1 MLKRCVICGAEFEPH
16 PHNRSV
22 CYADHHHPCP
32 VCGVDVICNDPKR
45 QSCTCSR
52 KCGQQLGDA
61 ARVATM
67 QSRYG
72 VNNPSEL
79 IEVRDDISRKLKALY
94 PKQPEQYKACEV
106 CGKEFAL
113 HWPYTQHTCSPKCRG
128 IYRKQAGI
136 ARSVYSKASQTNLS
150 RRGVRNVMQSREIH
164 VKLAANR
171 AKLRAD
177 NGETVASKYEQL
189 FYNFCLRNN
198 LDIVTQVPVP
208 IDVNGKHH
216 FTYVDFMVNGR
227 LFECKGGH
235 LIDGCHSDAD
245 VPTCSKLALYF
256 VNSVAV
262 ITDADLGLAALSH
275 IDNAPIGIDIDI
287 FKEHPNPSIDD
298 MTLWDRLLNC
308 IDRHVSMIY
317 YSTLTDDYIQ

>member
-1 MLKRCVICGAEFEPH
+1 
-16 PHNRSV
+16 
-22 CYADHHHPCP
+22 
-32 VCGVDVICNDPKR
+32 
-45 QSCTCSR
+45 
-52 KCGQQLGDA
+52 
-61 ARVATM
+61 
-67 QSRYG
+67 
-72 VNNPSEL
+72 
-79 IEVRDDISRKLKALY
+79 
-94 PKQPEQYKACEV
+94 
-106 CGKEFAL
+106 
-113 HWPYTQHTCSPKCRG
+113 
-128 IYRKQAGI
+128 
-136 ARSVYSKASQTNLS
+136 
-150 RRGVRNVMQSREIH
+150 VRNVMQSREIH